1 MATPTRGRSVA
12 GVVAAPRHRLPC
24 ESPFPCEGPFFA
36 RVATIADDAFL
47 REPTTPATP
56 VPGITNPAMR
66 ETLCQITRCV
76 EAACG
81 LQGCSAAQGGL
92 NSVNLNYYP
101 SGGGVGFHADDE
113 FLFDGL
119 RQHTVPPLLS

>member
-1 MATPTRGRSVA
+1 
-12 GVVAAPRHRLPC
+12 
-24 ESPFPCEGPFFA
+24 
-36 RVATIADDAFL
+36 
-47 REPTTPATP
+47 
-56 VPGITNPAMR
+56 MR